1 MCYDCATE
9 KCLLTEFA
17 TGGAC
22 VGRFSMVGACKYHPT
37 MGVDHQLL
45 DQQPSRREA
54 HKVSVE
60 LCGGL

>member
-1 MCYDCATE
+1 MTVLNSTKVKRATE

-22 VGRFSMVGACKYHPT
+22 VWRLCYVVGACKYHPT
-37 MGVDHQLL
+37 MGVD
-45 DQQPSRREA
+45 
-54 HKVSVE
+54 

>member
-1 MCYDCATE
+1 M
-9 KCLLTEFA
+9 TEFA

-22 VGRFSMVGACKYHPT
+22 VGRFSMVGACKYHFA
-37 MGVDHQLL
+37 GELDHQLL

-60 LCGGL
+60 MCGGL

>member
-1 MCYDCATE
+1 M
-9 KCLLTEFA
+9 TEFA

-22 VGRFSMVGACKYHPT
+22 VWRLCYVVGACKYHFAGG
-37 MGVDHQLL
+37 MDHQLL